1 MTFEKLKKRKKA
13 GKSPLYYGIITMSC
27 VKTNDRLPKSG
38 PDPREGITRMGI
50 ADIISLLGGLAFFLF
65 GMTLLGDGLKKVAG
79 SRLETILG
87 RLTSN
92 SVKGVLLGALVT
104 AVIQSS
110 SATTVMV
117 VGFVNSGIMQLS
129 NAAGIIMGA
138 NIGTTAT
145 GWVLTLAGVG
155 GGGFTSATVFA
166 FIAFVGIVLYF
177 FCRKQA
183 QKNVGLILLA
193 LSVLMSGMQAMS
205 SAMDPLKES
214 DAFLHIISAASNPAV
229 SLLVGV
235 LVTAVIQSSSASIGI
250 LQALSITG
258 AISYEVAIPMV
269 LGMCIGACVPV
280 LLSAIGAN
288 PNGKRTA
295 VIYLYFNI
303 VGSVLFM
310 VPFYLAHVFLHFAF
324 MSQPASALGIAVFNT
339 AFKVASTLVQLPFT
353 GLLVRLAV
361 LTIKEDSSEDDEEYE
376 ENLLDERF
384 LAYPPLALEQSGRT
398 VARMTSASVKN
409 LNRSIELFSAFSG
422 EKYDKILSRENV
434 VDRYEDKLGNYLLHL
449 NSRGLNERETLLS
462 SHYFHCLT
470 DLERI
475 SDHAVNLAGLAKEMD
490 AKGIAF
496 SPDGLEDMSRSA
508 GAVLEIVSLAQ
519 QALVEEDIEVARRVE
534 PLEEVISTMLEGMKL
549 RHIRRLQSGM
559 CTLEMG
565 FILNDLINNF
575 ERVAAHC
582 SNVALAVLELRY
594 ADLQFH
600 NYARGVR
607 QGDQPEFRKWL
618 AFYQNKYLRPQALP
632 EM

>member
-1 MTFEKLKKRKKA
+1 MCN
-13 GKSPLYYGIITMSC
+13 S
-27 VKTNDRLPKSG
+27 LPKSG
-38 PDPREGITRMGI
+38 PDPREGIKRMGI

-79 SRLETILG
+79 SKLETVLG
-87 RLTSN
+87 KLTSN
-92 SVKGVLLGALVT
+92 PIKGVLLGALVT

-117 VGFVNSGIMQLS
+117 VGFVNSGIMQLT
-129 NAAGIIMGA
+129 NAVGIIMGA

-145 GWVLTLAGVG
+145 GWVLTLANVEGE
-155 GGGFTSATVFA
+155 GGFTSATVFA
-166 FIAFVGIVLYF
+166 AIAFIGIILYF
-177 FCRKQA
+177 FCRKQG

-193 LSVLMSGMQAMS
+193 FSVLMSGMQAMS
-205 SAMDPLKES
+205 SAMDPLKENE
-214 DAFLHIISAASNPAV
+214 AFLQFISAASNPV
-229 SLLVGV
+229 ISLLIGV

-250 LQALSITG
+250 LQALSATG

-269 LGMCIGACVPV
+269 LGICIGACVPV

-288 PNGKRTA
+288 ANGKRTA

-310 VPFYLAHVFLHFAF
+310 LPFYLIHAF
-324 MSQPASALGIAVFNT
+324 MEMQFMAGPADAFGIAVFNT
-339 AFKVASTLVQLPFT
+339 VFKVGATLVQLPFT
-353 GLLVRLAV
+353 ALLVKLACA
-361 LTIKEDSSEDDEEYE
+361 TIKEERSEDDEEFE

-384 LAYPPLALEQSGRT
+384 LRYPPLALEQSGRT
-398 VARMTSASVKN
+398 VDRMAAAAVKN
-409 LNRSIELFSAFSG
+409 LNRSIELFTTFNG
-422 EKYDKILSRENV
+422 ERYDKILARENV
-434 VDRYEDKLGNYLLHL
+434 VDRYEDKLGSYLFHL
-449 NSRGLNERETLLS
+449 NSQGLNERETLVS
-462 SHYFHCLT
+462 SHYLHCLT

-475 SDHAVNLAGLAKEMD
+475 SDHAVNLANLAKEMD
-490 AKGIAF
+490 GKGVSF
-496 SPDGLEDMSRSA
+496 SPDGLEDMNRSA
-508 GAVLEIVSLAQ
+508 GAVLEIVALAQ
-519 QALVEEDIEVARRVE
+519 EALTEADIDTALRVE
-534 PLEEVISTMLEGMKL
+534 PLEEVISTLLESMKL
-549 RHIRRLQSGM
+549 RHIRRLQSGV

-565 FILNDLINNF
+565 FIINDLINNF

-618 AFYQNKYLRPQALP
+618 AYYQEKYLEIIKA
-632 EM
+632 

>member
-1 MTFEKLKKRKKA
+1 
-13 GKSPLYYGIITMSC
+13 
-27 VKTNDRLPKSG
+27 
-38 PDPREGITRMGI
+38 MGI
-50 ADIISLLGGLAFFLF
+50 ADVISLLGGLAFFLF
-65 GMTLLGDGLKKVAG
+65 GMSLLGDGLKKVAG

-92 SVKGVLLGALVT
+92 PVKGVLLGALVT

-117 VGFVNSGIMQLS
+117 VGFVNAGIMQLS
-129 NAAGIIMGA
+129 NAVGIVMGA

-145 GWVLTLAGVG
+145 GWVLTLAGVEG
-155 GGGFTSATVFA
+155 EGGFSSATVFA
-166 FIAFVGIVLYF
+166 FIAFLGIVLYF
-177 FCRKQA
+177 FCRKQT

-193 LSVLMSGMQAMS
+193 FSVLMSGMQTMS
-205 SAMDPLKES
+205 SAMDPLKENE
-214 DAFLHIISAASNPAV
+214 AFLEFIAAASNPAV
-229 SLLVGV
+229 SLAIGL

-288 PNGKRTA
+288 ANGKRTA

-310 VPFYLAHVFLHFAF
+310 VPFYLLHAF
-324 MSQPASALGIAVFNT
+324 MEMDFMAGPADAFGIAVFNT
-339 AFKVASTLVQLPFT
+339 VFKVGATLVQLPFT
-353 GLLVRLAV
+353 ALLVKLACA
-361 LTIKEDSSEDDEEYE
+361 TIREERSEDDEEFE

-384 LAYPPLALEQSGRT
+384 LDYPPLALEQSGRT
-398 VARMTSASVKN
+398 VERMASAAVKN
-409 LNRSIELFSAFSG
+409 LNRSIELFTKFSG
-422 EKYDKILSRENV
+422 EKYEKILGRENV
-434 VDRYEDKLGNYLLHL
+434 VDRYEDKLGNYLFHL
-449 NSRGLNERETLLS
+449 NSRGLNERETLVS
-462 SHYFHCLT
+462 SHYLHCLT

-475 SDHAVNLAGLAKEMD
+475 SDHAVNLAMLAKEMD
-490 AKGIAF
+490 DKGIGF
-496 SPDGLEDMSRSA
+496 SPDGLEDMNRSA
-508 GAVLEIVSLAQ
+508 GAVLEIVSLAH
-519 QALVEEDIEVARRVE
+519 QALAGEDIDVALQVE
-534 PLEEVISTMLEGMKL
+534 PLEEVISTMLEAMKL
-549 RHIRRLQSGM
+549 RHIRRLQSGV

-565 FILNDLINNF
+565 FIINDLINNF

-618 AFYQNKYLRPQALP
+618 AFYQTKYLKSIHSA
-632 EM
+632 

>member
-1 MTFEKLKKRKKA
+1 
-13 GKSPLYYGIITMSC
+13 
-27 VKTNDRLPKSG
+27 
-38 PDPREGITRMGI
+38 MGI

-65 GMTLLGDGLKKVAG
+65 GMTLLGDGLKRVAG
-79 SRLETILG
+79 SKLETILG

-92 SVKGVLLGALVT
+92 PVKGVLLGALVT

-117 VGFVNSGIMQLS
+117 VGFVNSGIMQLA
-129 NAAGIIMGA
+129 NAVGIIMGA
-138 NIGTTAT
+138 NVGTTAT
-145 GWVLTLAGVG
+145 GWVLTLAGVEG
-155 GGGFTSATVFA
+155 EGGFTSATVFA
-166 FIAFVGIVLYF
+166 FIAFVGIILYF
-177 FCRKQA
+177 FCRKQT

-193 LSVLMSGMQAMS
+193 FSVLMSGMQAMS
-205 SAMDPLKES
+205 SAMDPLKDNE
-214 DAFLHIISAASNPAV
+214 AFLHFISAASNPVV
-229 SLLVGV
+229 SLVIGLI
-235 LVTAVIQSSSASIGI
+235 VTAVIQSSSASIGI

-303 VGSVLFM
+303 VGSALFM
-310 VPFYLAHVFLHFAF
+310 VPFYLLYAVVDMDF
-324 MSQPASALGIAVFNT
+324 MALPASAFGIAVFNT

-353 GLLVRLAV
+353 GLLIKLACA
-361 LTIKEDSSEDDEEYE
+361 TIKEERGEDDEQFE

-384 LAYPPLALEQSGRT
+384 LDYPPLALEQSGRT
-398 VARMTSASVKN
+398 VERMAAASFKN
-409 LNRSIELFSAFSG
+409 LNRSIDLFDKYDQ
-422 EKYDKILSRENV
+422 EKYEKIMSRENV
-434 VDRYEDKLGNYLLHL
+434 VDKYEDRIGNYLFHL
-449 NSRGLNERETLLS
+449 NTRDLNERETVVS
-462 SHYFHCLT
+462 SHYLHCLT

-475 SDHAVNLAGLAKEMD
+475 SDHAVNMAELASEMD
-490 AKGIAF
+490 EKGIAF
-496 SPDGLEDMSRSA
+496 SPDGLTDLNRAGEAVREIVALAQKALEDEDMA
-508 GAVLEIVSLAQ
+508 M
-519 QALVEEDIEVARRVE
+519 ARKVE
-534 PLEEVISTMLEGMKL
+534 PLEEVISTMLEGLKL
-549 RHIRRLQSGM
+549 RHIRRLQNGV
-559 CTLEMG
+559 CTLEVG
-565 FILNDLINNF
+565 FVFNDLITNF

-618 AFYQNKYLRPQALP
+618 AFYQEKYLAPLP
-632 EM
+632 APNPPVSD

>member
-1 MTFEKLKKRKKA
+1 
-13 GKSPLYYGIITMSC
+13 
-27 VKTNDRLPKSG
+27 
-38 PDPREGITRMGI
+38 MGI

-79 SRLETILG
+79 SKLETVLG
-87 RLTSN
+87 KLTS
-92 SVKGVLLGALVT
+92 SPIKGVLLGALVT

-129 NAAGIIMGA
+129 NAVGIIMGA

-145 GWVLTLAGVG
+145 GWVLTLAGVEG
-155 GGGFTSATVFA
+155 EGGFSSATVFA
-166 FIAFVGIVLYF
+166 FIAFIGIILYF
-177 FCRKQA
+177 FCRKQG

-193 LSVLMSGMQAMS
+193 FSVLMSGMQTMS
-205 SAMDPLKES
+205 SAMDPLKSNE
-214 DAFLHIISAASNPAV
+214 AFLQFISAASNPAV
-229 SLLVGV
+229 SLVIGL

-303 VGSVLFM
+303 VGSALFM
-310 VPFYLAHVFLHFAF
+310 IPFYILHAFLPMEF
-324 MSQPASALGIAVFNT
+324 MALPASAFGIAVFNT
-339 AFKVASTLVQLPFT
+339 VFKVGATLVQLPFT
-353 GLLVRLAV
+353 EALVRLAV
-361 LTIKEDSSEDDEEYE
+361 LTIKEDRSEDEEE
-376 ENLLDERF
+376 FQENLLDERF
-384 LAYPPLALEQSGRT
+384 LDYPPLALEQSGRT
-398 VARMTSASVKN
+398 VERMAAAAVKN
-409 LNRSIELFSAFSG
+409 LNRSVELFTRFSG
-422 EKYDKILSRENV
+422 EKYEKILGRENV
-434 VDRYEDKLGNYLLHL
+434 VDRYEDKLGNYLFHL
-449 NSRGLNERETLLS
+449 NSRGLNERETLIS
-462 SHYFHCLT
+462 SHYLHCLT

-475 SDHAVNLAGLAKEMD
+475 SDHAVNLAELAREMES
-490 AKGIAF
+490 KGVAF
-496 SPDGLEDMSRSA
+496 SPDGLEDMTRA
-508 GAVLEIVSLAQ
+508 AAAVKEIVSLAQ
-519 QALVEEDIEVARRVE
+519 QALDRADIKLAQQVE
-534 PLEEVISTMLEGMKL
+534 PLEEVISTMLEQMKL
-549 RHIRRLQSGM
+549 RHIRRLQTGA

-594 ADLQFH
+594 ADIQFH
-600 NYARGVR
+600 GYARDVR
-607 QGDQPEFRKWL
+607 QGDQPEFRRWL
-618 AFYQNKYLRPQALP
+618 AFYQDKYLSAPAALENGPQK
-632 EM
+632 

>member
-1 MTFEKLKKRKKA
+1 
-13 GKSPLYYGIITMSC
+13 
-27 VKTNDRLPKSG
+27 
-38 PDPREGITRMGI
+38 MGI

-65 GMTLLGDGLKKVAG
+65 GMTLLGDGLKRVAG
-79 SRLETILG
+79 SKLETILG
-87 RLTSN
+87 KLTSN
-92 SVKGVLLGALVT
+92 PIKGVLLGALVT

-129 NAAGIIMGA
+129 NAVGIIMGA

-145 GWVLTLAGVG
+145 GWVLTLAGVEG
-155 GGGFTSATVFA
+155 EGGFSSATVFA
-166 FIAFVGIVLYF
+166 FIAFIGIILYF
-177 FCRKQA
+177 FCRKQG

-193 LSVLMSGMQAMS
+193 FSVLMSGMQTMS
-205 SAMDPLKES
+205 SAMDPLKENE
-214 DAFLHIISAASNPAV
+214 AFLNFISAASNPAV
-229 SLLVGV
+229 SLLIGL

-250 LQALSITG
+250 LQALSATG
-258 AISYEVAIPMV
+258 AISYDVAIPMV

-288 PNGKRTA
+288 ANGKRTA
-295 VIYLYFNI
+295 VIYLYFNV

-310 VPFYLAHVFLHFAF
+310 VPFYLLHAFAEMDF
-324 MSQPASALGIAVFNT
+324 MAGPADSLGIAVFNT
-339 AFKVASTLVQLPFT
+339 VFKVGATLVQLPLT
-353 GLLVRLAV
+353 GVLVKLACA
-361 LTIKEDSSEDDEEYE
+361 TIREERSEDDEEFE

-398 VARMTSASVKN
+398 VIRMAAASVKN
-409 LNRSIELFSAFSG
+409 LNRSIDLFTKFSG
-422 EKYDKILSRENV
+422 EKYEKILGRENV
-434 VDRYEDKLGNYLLHL
+434 VDRYEDRLGNYLFHL
-449 NSRGLNERETLLS
+449 NSRGLNERETLIS
-462 SHYFHCLT
+462 SHYLHCLT

-490 AKGIAF
+490 DKGIGF
-496 SPDGLEDMSRSA
+496 SPDGLADMTQA
-508 GAVLEIVSLAQ
+508 ADAVREIVDLAQ
-519 QALVEEDIEVARRVE
+519 QALERADMAVAQQVE

-549 RHIRRLQSGM
+549 RHIRRLQTGG

-600 NYARGVR
+600 DYARDVR

-618 AFYQNKYLRPQALP
+618 AFYQEKYLRTATAS
-632 EM
+632 

>member
-1 MTFEKLKKRKKA
+1 
-13 GKSPLYYGIITMSC
+13 
-27 VKTNDRLPKSG
+27 
-38 PDPREGITRMGI
+38 MGI

-79 SRLETILG
+79 SKLETILG
-87 RLTSN
+87 KLTSN
-92 SVKGVLLGALVT
+92 PIKGVLLGALVT

-129 NAAGIIMGA
+129 SAVGIIMGA
-138 NIGTTAT
+138 NVGTTAT
-145 GWVLTLAGVG
+145 GWVLTLAGVQG
-155 GGGFTSATVFA
+155 EGGFSSATVFA
-166 FIAFVGIVLYF
+166 FIAFLGIILYF
-177 FCRKQA
+177 FCRKQG
-183 QKNVGLILLA
+183 QKNVGLILLDFS
-193 LSVLMSGMQAMS
+193 LLMSGMQTMS
-205 SAMDPLKES
+205 SAMDPLKTNE
-214 DAFLHIISAASNPAV
+214 AFLDFISAASNPVV
-229 SLLVGV
+229 SLVIGL

-303 VGSVLFM
+303 VGSLLFM
-310 VPFYLAHVFLHFAF
+310 VPFYLANAF
-324 MSQPASALGIAVFNT
+324 MNFGFMDLPASASGIAAFNT
-339 AFKVASTLVQLPFT
+339 VFKVGATLVQLPFT
-353 GLLVRLAV
+353 GLLVRLAM
-361 LTIKEDSSEDDEEYE
+361 LTIKEKRSEDDEEFE

-384 LAYPPLALEQSGRT
+384 LDYPPLALEQSGRT
-398 VARMTSASVKN
+398 VVRMASAATKN
-409 LNRSIELFSAFSG
+409 LNRSVELFTDFSG
-422 EKYDKILSRENV
+422 EKYEKILGRENV
-434 VDRYEDKLGNYLLHL
+434 VDRYEDKLGNYLFHL
-449 NSRGLNERETLLS
+449 NSRGLNERETLVS
-462 SHYFHCLT
+462 SHYLHCLT

-475 SDHAVNLAGLAKEMD
+475 SDHAVNLAELAKEMD
-490 AKGIAF
+490 AKGVSF
-496 SPDGLEDMSRSA
+496 SPDGLEDMNRSA
-508 GAVLEIVSLAQ
+508 SAVQEIVSLAQ
-519 QALVEEDIEVARRVE
+519 QALVQEDIDVALRVE

-549 RHIRRLQSGM
+549 RHIRRLQSGV
-559 CTLEMG
+559 CTLELG
-565 FILNDLINNF
+565 FIINDLINNF

-618 AFYQNKYLRPQALP
+618 DFYQKKYLKIAKAT
-632 EM
+632 

>member
-1 MTFEKLKKRKKA
+1 MGRARPA
-13 GKSPLYYGIITMSC
+13 GR
-27 VKTNDRLPKSG
+27 N
-38 PDPREGITRMGI
+38 ERMGI
-50 ADIISLLGGLAFFLF
+50 ADVVSLLGGLAFFLF
-65 GMTLLGDGLKKVAG
+65 GMTLLGDGLKRVAG
-79 SRLETILG
+79 SKLETILG
-87 RLTSN
+87 KLTSN
-92 SVKGVLLGALVT
+92 PIKGVLLGALVT

-129 NAAGIIMGA
+129 NAVGIIMGA
-138 NIGTTAT
+138 NVGTTAT
-145 GWVLTLAGVG
+145 GWVLTLAGVEG
-155 GGGFTSATVFA
+155 EGGFTSATVFA

-177 FCRKQA
+177 FCRKQT

-193 LSVLMSGMQAMS
+193 FSVLMSGMQAMS
-205 SAMDPLKES
+205 SAMDPLKE
-214 DAFLHIISAASNPAV
+214 DAAFLHFISAASNPVV
-229 SLLVGV
+229 SLFIGL

-303 VGSVLFM
+303 VGSALFM
-310 VPFYLAHVFLHFAF
+310 VPFYVAHLF
-324 MSQPASALGIAVFNT
+324 MDFDFMALPASALGIAVFNT
-339 AFKVASTLVQLPFT
+339 VFKVAATLIQLPFT
-353 GLLVRLAV
+353 RLLVRLAV
-361 LTIKEDSSEDDEEYE
+361 LTVKETGGEEDEEFE

-384 LAYPPLALEQSGRT
+384 LDYPPLALEQSGRT
-398 VARMTSASVKN
+398 VVQMAAAAMKN
-409 LNRSIELFSAFSG
+409 LNRSIELFTTFSG
-422 EKYDKILSRENV
+422 EKYEKILGRENV
-434 VDRYEDKLGNYLLHL
+434 VDRYEDKLGNYLFHL
-449 NSRGLNERETLLS
+449 NSRGLNERETLVS
-462 SHYFHCLT
+462 SHYLHCLT

-475 SDHAVNLAGLAKEMD
+475 SDHAVNLADLAKEMD
-490 AKGIAF
+490 GKSVSF
-496 SPDGLEDMSRSA
+496 SPDGLEDMNRSA
-508 GAVLEIVSLAQ
+508 GAVQEIADLAQ
-519 QALVEEDIEVARRVE
+519 QALVREDIDVALRVE

-549 RHIRRLQSGM
+549 RHIRRLQNGV

-565 FILNDLINNF
+565 FIINDLINNF

-607 QGDQPEFRKWL
+607 QGDQPEFRRWL
-618 AFYQNKYLRPQALP
+618 AFYQEKYLRATPSEQS
-632 EM
+632 

>member
-1 MTFEKLKKRKKA
+1 
-13 GKSPLYYGIITMSC
+13 
-27 VKTNDRLPKSG
+27 
-38 PDPREGITRMGI
+38 MGI

-79 SRLETILG
+79 SKLETILG
-87 RLTSN
+87 KLTSN
-92 SVKGVLLGALVT
+92 PIKGVLLGALVT

-129 NAAGIIMGA
+129 NAVGIIMGA

-145 GWVLTLAGVG
+145 GWVLTLADVEGT
-155 GGGFTSATVFA
+155 GGFSSATVFA
-166 FIAFVGIVLYF
+166 FIAFVGIILYF
-177 FCRKQA
+177 FCRKQE

-193 LSVLMSGMQAMS
+193 FSVLMSGMQTMS
-205 SAMDPLKES
+205 SAMDPLKENE
-214 DAFLHIISAASNPAV
+214 AFLNFISAASNPVV
-229 SLLVGV
+229 SLFIGL

-250 LQALSITG
+250 LQALSVTG

-288 PNGKRTA
+288 VNGKRTA

-310 VPFYLAHVFLHFAF
+310 ALFYLLHAF
-324 MSQPASALGIAVFNT
+324 VEMDFMAGPADPLGIAVFNT
-339 AFKVASTLVQLPFT
+339 VFKVAATLAQLPFT
-353 GLLVRLAV
+353 SLLVRLACA
-361 LTIKEDSSEDDEEYE
+361 TIREERSEDDEEFE

-384 LAYPPLALEQSGRT
+384 LRYPPLALEQSGHT
-398 VARMTSASVKN
+398 VVRMAAASTKN
-409 LNRSIELFSAFSG
+409 LNRSIELFTTFSG

-434 VDRYEDKLGNYLLHL
+434 VDRYEDKLGNYLFHL
-449 NSRGLNERETLLS
+449 NSQGLNERETLIS
-462 SHYFHCLT
+462 SHYLHCLT

-490 AKGIAF
+490 EKGISF
-496 SPDGLEDMSRSA
+496 SPDGLDDMNRSA
-508 GAVLEIVSLAQ
+508 DAVREIVSLAQ
-519 QALVEEDIEVARRVE
+519 QALAEEDIDLALHVE

-549 RHIRRLQSGM
+549 RHIRRLQNGV

-565 FILNDLINNF
+565 FIINDIINNL

-618 AFYQNKYLRPQALP
+618 AFYQKKYLKPVSSDF
-632 EM
+632 

>member
-1 MTFEKLKKRKKA
+1 
-13 GKSPLYYGIITMSC
+13 
-27 VKTNDRLPKSG
+27 
-38 PDPREGITRMGI
+38 MGI

-79 SRLETILG
+79 SKLETVLG
-87 RLTSN
+87 KLTSN
-92 SVKGVLLGALVT
+92 PVKGVLLGALVT

-117 VGFVNSGIMQLS
+117 VGFVNSGIMQLF
-129 NAAGIIMGA
+129 NAVGIIMGA

-145 GWVLTLAGVG
+145 GWVLTLAGVEG
-155 GGGFTSATVFA
+155 EGGFTSATVFA
-166 FIAFVGIVLYF
+166 FIAFVGIILYF
-177 FCRKQA
+177 FCRKQT
-183 QKNVGLILLA
+183 QKNIGLILLA
-193 LSVLMSGMQAMS
+193 FSVLMSGMQTMS
-205 SAMDPLKES
+205 SAMDPLKENE
-214 DAFLHIISAASNPAV
+214 AFLQFISAAANPAV
-229 SLLVGV
+229 SLLIGIV
-235 LVTAVIQSSSASIGI
+235 VTAVIQSSSASIGI

-303 VGSVLFM
+303 VGSALFM
-310 VPFYLAHVFLHFAF
+310 VPFYLAHAFLDFGF
-324 MSQPASALGIAVFNT
+324 MALPASAFGIAVFNT
-339 AFKVASTLVQLPFT
+339 VFKVAATLVQLPFT
-353 GLLVRLAV
+353 NWLVRLAV
-361 LTIKEDSSEDDEEYE
+361 LTIREDRSEEDEEDQ
-376 ENLLDERF
+376 ENLLDEIF
-384 LAYPPLALEQSGRT
+384 LDYPPLALEQSGRT
-398 VARMTSASVKN
+398 VVRMAAAAVKN
-409 LNRSIELFSAFSG
+409 LTRSIDLFTKFSA

-434 VDRYEDKLGNYLLHL
+434 VDRYEDRLGNYLFHL
-449 NSRGLNERETLLS
+449 NSRGLNERETLIS
-462 SHYFHCLT
+462 SHYLHCLT

-475 SDHAVNLAGLAKEMD
+475 SDHAVKLADLAKEMEN
-490 AKGIAF
+490 KGVAF
-496 SPDGLEDMSRSA
+496 SPDGLEDMTRA
-508 GAVLEIVSLAQ
+508 AEAVREIVALAQ
-519 QALVEEDIEVARRVE
+519 RALENEDMTVAQQVE

-549 RHIRRLQSGM
+549 RHIRRLQNGA

-600 NYARGVR
+600 DYARDVR

-618 AFYQNKYLRPQALP
+618 AFYQNKYLTSVSSTSA
-632 EM
+632 